1 MRDSGVGSGLSR
13 RRAGGIPGPKE
24 RHPYIRLILGVL
36 IAALVILLVVLIYLL
51 RQDPVPLTRQ
61 APGIESL
68 LVIDGPGR
76 GDFPVFERPL
86 AAAYGPTGDVYVS
99 DTGNGRVC
107 VFTDKG
113 RFLREFGRVVTDTPT
128 PQRVGA
134 LSQPAGLSVSD
145 DGTVYVADLRLGSIM
160 VFDDSGDFARALRP
174 TGESSI
180 TAAWAPTD
188 VALAGSVVAATH
200 ASGVTL
206 FTPAGKLLKEITQFG
221 GVPLVRPNGVTFT
234 DDGTVVVSDTS
245 NARVVAFDAQGGRRW
260 LLEGGAGEDQ
270 VFALPR
276 GLSVAQDGSV
286 LIADAFRFALVRVS
300 GSGEYLGTFGKRG
313 VQPTEFQF
321 PNDVDMRRD
330 RALVADKENNRVQV
344 LRMVGV
350 FSEAET
356 R

>member
-1 MRDSGVGSGLSR
+1 M
-13 RRAGGIPGPKE
+13 
-24 RHPYIRLILGVL
+24 LIVL
-36 IAALVILLVVLIYLL
+36 LYLL
-51 RQDPVPLTRQ
+51 RQDPVPVTLQ
-61 APGIESL
+61 APGLESL

-86 AAAYGPTGDVYVS
+86 AAAYGPTGDIYVS
-99 DTGNGRVC
+99 DTGHGRVC

-134 LSQPAGLSVSD
+134 LSQPAGLAVSD

-160 VFDDSGDFARALRP
+160 VFDDSGDFVRALRP
-174 TGESSI
+174 SGEAST

-188 VALAGSVVAATH
+188 VALADNVVAAAH

-206 FTPAGKLLKEITQFG
+206 FTPAGRLRKEITAFG
-221 GVPLVRPNGVTFT
+221 GVPLVRPNGVAFAE
-234 DDGTVVVSDTS
+234 DGTVVVSDTR
-245 NARVVAFDAQGGRRW
+245 NVRVVAFDVRGGERW
-260 LLEGGAGEDQ
+260 ILEGGAGVDQ

-300 GSGEYLGTFGKRG
+300 DSGEYLGTFGKRG
-313 VQPTEFQF
+313 VLPTEFQF

-330 RALVADKENNRVQV
+330 SVLVADKENNRVQV

-350 FSEAET
+350 FSEDD
-356 R
+356 